1 MAIGSDPEIGT
12 HFGLWKDMNNTQR
25 QQWFNYMNKN
35 WNPLMNGYATLV
47 HNKNNRY
54 YQQEEPQ

>member
-1 MAIGSDPEIGT
+1 
-12 HFGLWKDMNNTQR
+12 MNDTQR
-25 QQWFNYMNKN
+25 QAWFNYMNKN